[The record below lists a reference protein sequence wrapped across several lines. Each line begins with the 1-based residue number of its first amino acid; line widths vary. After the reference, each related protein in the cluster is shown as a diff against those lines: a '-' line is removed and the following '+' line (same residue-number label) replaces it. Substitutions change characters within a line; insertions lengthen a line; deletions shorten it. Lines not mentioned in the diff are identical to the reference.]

1 MEVLKMKINKKLAKG
16 IHIVGDDFE
25 KVIAIRKP
33 DADTK
38 IKFQIWVKCKVK
50 KLKK

>member
-1 MEVLKMKINKKLAKG
+1 MKLNKKLAKG

-25 KVIAIRKP
+25 KVVAVRKP

-38 IKFQIWVKCKVK
+38 IIRQIYVKTTARR
-50 KLKK
+50 LKKK

>member
-1 MEVLKMKINKKLAKG
+1 MEINKKLAKG

-33 DADTK
+33 NADTK
-38 IKFQIWVKCKVK
+38 IKFQIWVKCKAS
-50 KLKK
+50 KLKEQLKN